1 MKKILFLLC
10 GSFFLLQVVFAQEE
24 WVRKP
29 AVAGAFYPAD
39 PNELIATI
47 RDFFKHAKRIKTDAE
62 VLGLVSPHAGYP
74 YSGIVAAQGY
84 KQLIGRSFDVVIVI
98 SPSHAE
104 YFPFSSVMAKGE
116 YRTPL
121 GAINVDQKLSAAI
134 AANRKTIRLSRHG
147 HFQEQLAQKE
157 HALEVQLPFLQQT
170 LGKFNLVAIV
180 MGEQSLQA
188 CEELSDAICQSAKG
202 KKILIVASSDLSHF
216 HPYQE
221 ARKIDEKCVALI
233 GDYNYREL
241 FRELQNKEVEACGGA
256 PIVTMLMATKKLGA
270 TNVKVLMYANSGDTA
285 GDRSRVVGYVSAL
298 VFKSKKNKKT
308 SGKRKSSEYSKQ
320 ERQKLLEI
328 ARITIEKSVK
338 GEAIPGFHVISEKL
352 RQKRGAFVT
361 INKFGQLRGC
371 IGYTKP
377 ILPLY
382 QTVQEVA
389 QAAALNDPRFP
400 PVFKDELKHLKLE
413 ISVLTLPEKITDVK
427 KIEVGKHGLI
437 IKRGYSQGLLLPQ
450 VAAEYHW
457 DRTTFLEQTCRK
469 AGLNENVWK
478 EPGTEIY
485 IFSAEV
491 FGEDGN

>member
-1 MKKILFLLC
+1 MKKILFFVC
-10 GSFFLLQVVFAQEE
+10 GSFFLLQIVFAQEN

-29 AVAGAFYPAD
+29 AVAGTFYPAD
-39 PNELIATI
+39 PKELTVTI
-47 RDFFKHAKRIKTDAE
+47 RDFFKHAKQFEADVEIF
-62 VLGLVSPHAGYP
+62 GLVSPHAGYI
-74 YSGIVAAQGY
+74 YSGIIAAQGY
-84 KQLIGRSFDVVIVI
+84 KQLAGRSFDAVIVI

-121 GAINVDQKLSAAI
+121 GKIKIDQELSAAI

-157 HALEVQLPFLQQT
+157 HALEVQLPFLQQV
-170 LGKFNLVAIV
+170 LGEFSLVAIV
-180 MGEQSLQA
+180 MGEQSYQA

-221 ARKIDEKCVALI
+221 AKRIDEKCVALI

-241 FRELQNKEVEACGGA
+241 YRELQNREVEACGGA

-270 TNVKVLMYANSGDTA
+270 TNVKILMYANSGDTA

-298 VFKSKKNKKT
+298 VYKSKKKNGT
-308 SGKRKSSEYSKQ
+308 TERRKSGEYSKQ
-320 ERQKLLEI
+320 EREELLKI

-338 GEAIPGFHVISEKL
+338 GEAVPEFHVASEKL

-371 IGYTKP
+371 IGYTRP
-377 ILPLY
+377 VLPLY
-382 QTVQEVA
+382 QTVREVA

-400 PVFKDELKHLKLE
+400 PVTKDELKHLKLE
-413 ISVLTLPEKITDVK
+413 ISVLTLPEKISDVK

-437 IKRGYSQGLLLPQ
+437 IKKGYSQGLLLPQ
-450 VAAEYHW
+450 VATEYHW

-469 AGLNENVWK
+469 AGLNKNAWK
-478 EPGTEIY
+478 DSGTEIY

-491 FGEDGN
+491 FGEEGN